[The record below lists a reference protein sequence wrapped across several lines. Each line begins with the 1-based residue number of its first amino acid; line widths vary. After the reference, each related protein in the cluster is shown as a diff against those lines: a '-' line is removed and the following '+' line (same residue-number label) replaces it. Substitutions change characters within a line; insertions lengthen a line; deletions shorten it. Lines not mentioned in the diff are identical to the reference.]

1 MCTQV
6 QAQVLSPFDTFICF
20 LLVLKAMYNISYLE
34 LAKKKTA
41 KKFTEI

>member
-1 MCTQV
+1 MCTRV

-20 LLVLKAMYNISYLE
+20 LLVLKAMYNISYFE
-34 LAKKKTA
+34 LAKKTA